1 MNTTQLRAFLV
12 VAETA
17 SFSRAAEELHLTQP
31 AISKRIAQLEDELD
45 TRLLD
50 RIGRQVSLT
59 EAGRALLPRARHIL
73 TEMED
78 SRRAIQNLA
87 GAVSGPLRL
96 GTSHHVGQHHLP
108 ALLRSY
114 SKRYPEVELDLH
126 FLDSETACAAVAQG
140 GLELAVVT
148 LPLVQPAELTAIGI
162 WNDPLCFVCGHG
174 HALAHTKLLS
184 AGELVRHP
192 ALLPARQATTRE
204 ILEKSF
210 APLGAHIKTS
220 LSTNYLET
228 LKTMASIGLGWSLLP
243 RTLVDDSLHEFK
255 VRGVQLARKL
265 GVVHHGGR
273 TLSNAAR
280 RMLELLQHDK
290 PATRG

>member
-1 MNTTQLRAFLV
+1 MNTIQLKAFLA
-12 VAETA
+12 VAQTA
-17 SFSRAAEELHLTQP
+17 SFSRAADELHLTQP
-31 AISKRIAQLEDELD
+31 AVSKRVAQLEEELD

-59 EAGRALLPRARHIL
+59 EAGRALLPRALHIL

-87 GAVSGPLRL
+87 GEVAGPLRL

-108 ALLRSY
+108 AILRGY

-126 FLDSETACAAVAQG
+126 FLDSETACAAVSQG
-140 GLELAVVT
+140 ELELAVIT
-148 LPLVQPAELTAIGI
+148 LPMTPPTELAALPI
-162 WNDPLCFVCGHG
+162 WNDPLRFVCGHT
-174 HALAHTKLLS
+174 HPLARVKQLT
-184 AGELVRHP
+184 ATELVKHP
-192 ALLPARQATTRE
+192 ALLPARLATTRE
-204 ILEKSF
+204 ILEESF
-210 APLGAHIKTS
+210 APLGARIKTS

-243 RTLVDDSLHEFK
+243 RTLIDKTLHEFT
-255 VRGVQLARKL
+255 VRGVRLQRSL
-265 GVVHHGGR
+265 GVVSHRER

-280 RMLELLQHDK
+280 RMIELLRQ
-290 PATRG
+290 A

>member
-1 MNTTQLRAFLV
+1 MNATQLRAFLV

-31 AISKRIAQLEDELD
+31 AVSKRIAQLEDELD

-73 TEMED
+73 SEMED
-78 SRRAIQNLA
+78 SQRAIQNLA
-87 GAVSGPLRL
+87 GEVAGQLRL

-108 ALLRSY
+108 TILRNY
-114 SKRYPEVELDLH
+114 SARYPQVELDLH
-126 FLDSETACAAVAQG
+126 FLDSETACAEVSQG
-140 GLELAVVT
+140 DLELAVIT
-148 LPLVQPAELTAIGI
+148 LPTTPPAELVAVPI
-162 WNDPLCFVCGHG
+162 WNDPLCFVCGQA
-174 HALAHTKLLS
+174 HALAHVKQI
-184 AGELVRHP
+184 AAKDLVRHP
-192 ALLPARQATTRE
+192 ALLPARQTTTRE
-204 ILEKSF
+204 ILERSF

-255 VRGVQLARKL
+255 VRGVQLKRKL
-265 GVVHHGGR
+265 GVVHHRTR

-280 RMLELLQHDK
+280 EIITLLQHAD
-290 PATRG
+290 R